1 MTVKPFS
8 LRKRIAE
15 EVGRTV
21 DRLLTLH
28 RLVPDDYRGTVFY
41 IWPRPDRMIL
51 IFDTLAL
58 RDPARV
64 VSPKFVHHVS
74 TALGGRRVV
83 ATNHRGV
90 FLQIA
95 YQPPALP
102 INTDGPQTLDLSK
115 QPGPLHLPLGIAVK
129 TGRAVWLPLPEM
141 DAILVGGTRR
151 MGKTNLLHTWIQ
163 ALLYGGQT
171 RLFLWDGKGGTE
183 FKPYEPWA
191 VVAENVE
198 EIVQALFEELARRK
212 RLFREASVA
221 SLPKYERVTGD
232 RLPRMVAV
240 VDELPQVDREVQE
253 ALARLVALGGA
264 FGIHPIVAT
273 HLSRSEEMPPLLK
286 VNLPTRISFPVPSY
300 HNSMVILGRSGAE
313 KIPKKRGRLLMVWEA
328 RLVEIQSFLA
338 LPHEDFAR
346 LMAEKGRDGENPV
359 SPRNGAGLL
368 TPEEI
373 LLARAA
379 LERGG
384 WFRIRELAEA
394 TGLSHRQVQKIARR
408 WQAMGYLTPPR
419 RDERGVPLGR
429 RVTVSLLA
437 AAGLKNEG
445 ESESE
450 AEGG

>member
-1 MTVKPFS
+1 MSVKPFS

-21 DRLLTLH
+21 DRLLTLY

-102 INTDGPQTLDLSK
+102 PGRLERRLDLGE
-115 QPGPLHLPLGIAVK
+115 QPGPLHVPLGVAVK
-129 TGRAVWLPLPEM
+129 TGRAVWLPLPDM
-141 DAILVGGTRR
+141 DAVLIGGTRR

-163 ALLYGGQT
+163 ALLCGGRA
-171 RLFLWDGKGGTE
+171 RLFLWDGKEGVE
-183 FKPYEPWA
+183 FGRYAPWA
-191 VVAENVE
+191 VVVENLGN
-198 EIVQALFEELARRK
+198 ALRPLFDEMARRK
-212 RLFREASVA
+212 VLFREAGAA
-221 SLPKYERVTGD
+221 SLPDYEKKTGD
-232 RLPRMVAV
+232 RLPRLVVV
-240 VDELPQVDREVQE
+240 VDELAQVNEEDQE

-264 FGIHPIVAT
+264 FGVHPVLAT
-273 HLSRSEEMPPLLK
+273 QRPDAKAVQALLK
-286 VNLPTRISFPVPSY
+286 ANLSTRIALPVPS
-300 HNSMVILGRSGAE
+300 HHDSMVVLGRPGAE
-313 KIPKKRGRLLMVWEA
+313 RLPKKKGRFFMVWEG
-328 RLVEIQSFLA
+328 RLVEFQAFPA

-359 SPRNGAGLL
+359 SPRDGAGLL
-368 TPEEI
+368 TPEETR
-373 LLARAA
+373 LARAA

-429 RVTVSLLA
+429 RVTEVLRRMME
-437 AAGLKNEG
+437 KHEIQ
-445 ESESE
+445 E
-450 AEGG
+450 A